1 MRHDL
6 RCVAWRAGPGSS
18 VLRIAASDILD
29 E

>member
-6 RCVAWRAGPGSS
+6 RCVVWRAGPGSS
-18 VLRIAASDILD
+18 VLRIAANDILD